1 MRLEL
6 NHRLLRGGGL
16 ATGDARSRSCYL
28 PGVCL
33 RRECQWPNIGYG
45 VERGNGEA
53 IEDNEPTE
61 KELWQQL
68 PQMEGREKAKLL
80 VDLSQK
86 ALQRKSANEALA
98 LAESARDI
106 YESLGAIVGDVEKA
120 QAIQGI
126 SYSLKE
132 LKRNDEAAKN
142 LEEAVKIYR
151 EDNYPYVDDLLRMQ
165 ANWYS
170 EVGDWESALKC
181 QLEAVQLNEIE
192 GDKVWLARSLY
203 FVANAYGHLKRWP
216 DSITTYKRARE
227 IFKELKQVPE
237 VSWCDQHIGEGY
249 VELGNGVEG
258 LVAGQKA
265 LEVAKI
271 RMNTSR
277 IMKAE
282 FVCGKARVLLGEFDE
297 ADADLA
303 NVSFV
308 ASAGEE
314 PDWEL
319 YVAAETERK
328 NLSILLGNMA
338 NAAEIEKRIRTI
350 REIIE

>member
-1 MRLEL
+1 
-6 NHRLLRGGGL
+6 
-16 ATGDARSRSCYL
+16 
-28 PGVCL
+28 
-33 RRECQWPNIGYG
+33 
-45 VERGNGEA
+45 
-53 IEDNEPTE
+53 
-61 KELWQQL
+61 
-68 PQMEGREKAKLL
+68 MEGRDKAKLL
-80 VDLSQK
+80 LDLSYK

-98 LAESARDI
+98 LAESAREI
-106 YESLGAIVGDVEKA
+106 YDSLGALVGDVEKA

-132 LKRNDEAAKN
+132 LKRNDEAARN

-192 GDKVWLARSLY
+192 GDRVWLARSLY

-216 DSITTYKRARE
+216 ESITTYKRARE

-249 VELGNGVEG
+249 VELGDGVEG

-271 RMNTSR
+271 RMSPPR
-277 IMKAE
+277 IMKAQ
-282 FVCGKARVLLGEFDE
+282 FVCAKAHILLGENQE
-297 ADADLA
+297 AIDLLTD
-303 NVSFV
+303 VSY
-308 ASAGEE
+308 SAAAGDE

-319 YVAAETERK
+319 YLASEQEQK
-328 NLSILLGNMA
+328 LLAIAQGNMEQA
-338 NAAEIEKRIRTI
+338 QVIERRMSAIQ
-350 REIIE
+350 EIIE